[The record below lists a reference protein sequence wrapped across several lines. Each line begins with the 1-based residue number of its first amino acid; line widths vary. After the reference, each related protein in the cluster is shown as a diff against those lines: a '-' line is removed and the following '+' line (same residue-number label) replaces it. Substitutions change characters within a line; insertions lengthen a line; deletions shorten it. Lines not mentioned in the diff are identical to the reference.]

1 MQRRV
6 DGCHHIRLINKLLK
20 IIINSIYFLNLNY
33 LFFKINNDDFEFKFK
48 LGIISYL
55 YLLLRNSY

>member
-6 DGCHHIRLINKLLK
+6 DGCHHIGLINKLLK

-33 LFFKINNDDFEFKFK
+33 LFFKINNDDFEFEFK

-55 YLLLRNSY
+55 YLLLRNNY